1 MDSVKRSILM
11 KMAAAHVPDHVLT
24 ALDQIA
30 EKQGVARTVV
40 IRRALDAYIKRFSL
54 PISPVQRTNGQDKEH
69 PADVPA

>member
-1 MDSVKRSILM
+1 M
-11 KMAAAHVPDHVLT
+11 KMAAAHVPDHILT

-54 PISPVQRTNGQDKEH
+54 PMRPVERTNGQSKEQT
-69 PADVPA
+69 ADQTA

>member
-1 MDSVKRSILM
+1 M
-11 KMAAAHVPDHVLT
+11 KMAAAHVPDTILA

-54 PISPVQRTNGQDKEH
+54 PTSPVERTNGQSKDQ
-69 PADVPA
+69 PSDLVTA